1 MLVELPLLLF
11 FLLHCIPGS
20 PSSEEPKWATVSTVF
35 NQPSSHHCS
44 VLFQVSLHLHRHR
57 HCQPC
62 TTSSVVAT
70 VHLCALQTI
79 ASLASHHC
87 DSYCAPLLV
96 ASLASHHCDS
106 HCAPLLHP
114 RPSDPEEDIHLA
126 VEPSFLGDSW
136 PPTSA
141 LAFGVCAGPT
151 TVQTIWSWGV
161 SSALHKC
168 VKRIKGS
175 SLVWCQ
181 RFQLALNTHTVLN
194 LN

>member
-1 MLVELPLLLF
+1 MLVKLPLLLF

-79 ASLASHHC
+79 ASLASLHC
-87 DSYCAPLLV
+87 DSCCAPLLV
-96 ASLASHHCDS
+96 QDHQTPRKTSIWLWSLHSLVIPGLQQVPWRLVFVLDQPQSKPSGPGESHQLS
-106 HCAPLLHP
+106 
-114 RPSDPEEDIHLA
+114 
-126 VEPSFLGDSW
+126 
-136 PPTSA
+136 TS
-141 LAFGVCAGPT
+141 
-151 TVQTIWSWGV
+151 V
-161 SSALHKC
+161 S
-168 VKRIKGS
+168 KGS
-175 SLVWCQ
+175 
-181 RFQLALNTHTVLN
+181 RALPWSGVKGSNSHWTPTQFSI
-194 LN
+194 